1 MLRGWQVF
9 GSRGLCNIDSPLSP
23 TLHPPTRPSLTV
35 KNSQHDIYAAF
46 NPEAEGLRSSCSFP
60 LFTQDP
66 RLQSSWSARSCKYD
80 CNSVGKIPAVCGSWR
95 IVEFFTITE
104 KSCVSNPATQI
115 KAIYVAFHVS
125 TYLQYPTP
133 TEIVGFHLIYSA
145 IFFT

>member
-46 NPEAEGLRSSCSFP
+46 NPEAEALRSLCSFP

-95 IVEFFTITE
+95 IVEFFTITG
-104 KSCVSNPATQI
+104 KNPAFQI
-115 KAIYVAFHVS
+115 QQPKLRRFMSPFTWAPTFS
-125 TYLQYPTP
+125 TPRL
-133 TEIVGFHLIYSA
+133 LKLLD
-145 IFFT
+145 FT